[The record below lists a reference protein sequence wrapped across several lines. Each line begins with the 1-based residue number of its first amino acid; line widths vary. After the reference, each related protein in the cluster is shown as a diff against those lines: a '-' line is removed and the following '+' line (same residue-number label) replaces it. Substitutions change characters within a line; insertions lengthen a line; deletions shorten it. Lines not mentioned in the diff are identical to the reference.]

1 MATHNDASG
10 PTPTSTT
17 APATEDWQ
25 GEVAEACAAAAGP
38 AAAITPNDGTPAAIA
53 AEAAAI
59 KAIYEGSWF
68 DGIDV
73 PDDQATTHEEVTTL
87 RTEAIDHLDAAIELA
102 GSGDTV
108 AAQRNLEEGYDRL
121 TRTATRP
128 AMTTN
133 SFATSA

>member
-1 MATHNDASG
+1 MTTIDPYTPRTLAE
-10 PTPTSTT
+10 PT
-17 APATEDWQ
+17 DDIVNGW
-25 GEVAEACAAAAGP
+25 
-38 AAAITPNDGTPAAIA
+38 
-53 AEAAAI
+53 
-59 KAIYEGSWF
+59 IYEGSWF